1 LEILKRRSLRNLLST
16 AQSIDFVKEELE
28 QTPGHTR
35 NSLAKRICEHFELRD
50 KRNGLRTCG
59 CRVVL
64 QDLEK
69 AGKLILPRVSHI
81 GSHGNYNRMVR
92 LGEAVPEVVGLAD
105 RVDCLSDLQ
114 IIGLDPDD
122 LEKRKIWNELM
133 IREHPQGQRRLMGC
147 QFRYLIKSEEQWLGG
162 LGFSACALR
171 LKDRDDWIGWN
182 DDQRLA
188 YQERVISLSRFLIRK
203 SVKCEN
209 LASRVMSLTL
219 KRLGSDFEERYGFRP
234 WLVESFVDTKQFSG
248 GCYKASNWT
257 FVGKTKG
264 RGRND
269 RYSRKGESVKD
280 IYVYVLEK
288 NFRELA
294 GLPEACCVENFG
306 AIDLTSGMGA
316 DQWAW
321 HEFGKAEIGDKR
333 LTQRLIKIAS
343 DKGKKPSDSYSTAVD
358 ADRYAIK
365 GYYNF
370 LGNNN
375 EELTSEEILRPHCE
389 RTVQRAMGCKRVFA
403 IQDTSDLNYSKL
415 KKCQGL
421 GLITKNKNSKG
432 TAGLNLHSLF
442 LVDDEGI
449 PLGIGDANCYA
460 PELVDPS
467 TNRNNLPIEE
477 KESFRWLEGYR
488 KAIALSKRCPNTEI
502 VNVTDREGDIY
513 EIYQEAVQRDK
524 QVGVLTRAQHNRCL
538 EGSELKLF
546 EKLRQSNQSFQA
558 SIKVPPQRSRES
570 KGNKLARPAKK
581 ERTAKLTVSYEKV
594 TISPPK
600 TSLKKEWD
608 PITLYA
614 IFAREK
620 NPPQG
625 AEPIHWFLLTTLE
638 ILSDEDAFNC
648 VQIYKLRWRIEEF
661 HRVLKSSCKVE
672 KHQQRTA
679 DKLKLLIAID
689 MVIAWRV
696 MLLALLGRKYPEI
709 SSDMVFSKQEW
720 QVLSLAVKKKLPK
733 VPPPIGQAMDM
744 VGALGGYVKTRSNP
758 FPGFEVLLRGLIRL
772 TDIEWGFKLAI
783 EYIFSQI
790 NELRAFVG

>member
-1 LEILKRRSLRNLLST
+1 MERTKILKILKRRSLRNFLS
-16 AQSIDFVKEELE
+16 SEECIDFVKKELE
-28 QTPGHTR
+28 HPPEHTR
-35 NSLAKRICEHFELRD
+35 NSLAKRVCEQFDLRD
-50 KRNGLRTCG
+50 KRNKLRTCG

-69 AGKLILPRVSHI
+69 AGKFILPRVSHI
-81 GSHGNYNRMVR
+81 GSHGKHNRMVR
-92 LGEAVPEVVGLAD
+92 LGEAVPEVVGLED

-114 IIGLDPDD
+114 LILLDADD

-133 IREHPQGQRRLMGC
+133 IREHPQGRRRLMGC
-147 QFRYLIKSEEQWLGG
+147 QLRYLIKSGDYWLGG
-162 LGFSACALR
+162 LGFSACALQ
-171 LKDRDDWIGWN
+171 LKDRDNWIGWN
-182 DDQRLA
+182 GDQRLA
-188 YQERVISLSRFLIRK
+188 YQERLISLSRFLIRK

-219 KRLGSDFEERYGFRP
+219 KRLANDFEDRYGFSP
-234 WLVESFVDTKQFSG
+234 WLVESFVDTKQYSG

-269 RYSRKGESVKD
+269 RYSRKGESIKD

-306 AIDLTSGMGA
+306 AIDLTSGIGP
-316 DQWAW
+316 DQWAR
-321 HEFGKAEIGDKR
+321 HEFGKAKIGDKR

-343 DKGKKPSDSYSTAVD
+343 DKGQKPSDSYSTAVD

-370 LGNNN
+370 LGNDN
-375 EELTSEEILRPHCE
+375 EELTYEEILRPHCE
-389 RTVQRAMGCKRVFA
+389 RTVQRVMGCKRVYA

-432 TAGLNLHSLF
+432 TPGLNLHSLF
-442 LVDDEGI
+442 MINDKGI
-449 PLGIGDANCYA
+449 PLGIGDVNCYA
-460 PELVDPS
+460 PELVGSS
-467 TNRNNLPIEE
+467 TNRNTLPIEE
-477 KESFRWLEGYR
+477 KESFRWLDCYR
-488 KAIALSKRCPNTEI
+488 KALSISKRCPDTEI

-513 EIYQEAVQRDK
+513 EIYREAVQSDK
-524 QVGVLTRAQHNRCL
+524 RVGVLTRAQHNRCL
-538 EGSELKLF
+538 EDSKLKLF
-546 EKLRQSNQSFQA
+546 EKLEQSSHSFQA
-558 SIKVPPQRSRES
+558 PIKVPPQRSRES
-570 KGNKLARPAKK
+570 KGSKLARPTMKA
-581 ERTAKLTVSYEKV
+581 RTAQLTISYEKV
-594 TISPPK
+594 TISAPK
-600 TSLKKEWD
+600 ASLKKEWD
-608 PITLYA
+608 PISLYA
-614 IFAREK
+614 VFAREK

-661 HRVLKSSCKVE
+661 HRVLKSGCKVE
-672 KHQQRTA
+672 KHQQQTA

-689 MVIAWRV
+689 MVIAWRI
-696 MLLALLGRKYPEI
+696 MLLALLGRNYPEI
-709 SSDMVFSKQEW
+709 SCDIVFSKREW
-720 QVLSLAVKKKLPK
+720 QTLSLAVKKNSQKYPH
-733 VPPPIGQAMDM
+733 
-744 VGALGGYVKTRSNP
+744 
-758 FPGFEVLLRGLIRL
+758 RL
-772 TDIEWGFKLAI
+772 E
-783 EYIFSQI
+783 
-790 NELRAFVG
+790 